1 MAIPEPGGSSWA
13 SHGCLGA
20 TGKQEGQASGFLSFQ
35 EQIHAKFSH
44 CRVAICF
51 ILSRVSESAQ
61 HCNKWQLL
69 AHGFCFVC
77 FLVNSLQCLT
87 LEQIQHPNS
96 NPVVIQSYC
105 WICLPKWNMNSPK
118 SLPHLKHWSM
128 RKAQATLVCFGAVI
142 YESCSGQR
150 APFHHWLL
158 HLPDQDQGWNSKALS
173 VWASSQSPLHPPG
186 CLWQKKPLCLKC
198 HMFSSK
204 SEEVFGK
211 FEVHMGMTRS
221 KYKLHLCIILP
232 SQSYV

>member
-13 SHGCLGA
+13 SYGCLGA
-20 TGKQEGQASGFLSFQ
+20 TGKQEGQASWFLSFQ
-35 EQIHAKFSH
+35 EQIYAKFSH
-44 CRVAICF
+44 CRVAISF
-51 ILSRVSESAQ
+51 ILSRVSVSAQ

-77 FLVNSLQCLT
+77 FLVNTLQCLT

-118 SLPHLKHWSM
+118 SLPRLKHWSM

-158 HLPDQDQGWNSKALS
+158 HLPDQDQGWKQRGPVCLSQFTIPTPPTGLLMAEKA
-173 VWASSQSPLHPPG
+173 PL
-186 CLWQKKPLCLKC
+186 LKMP
-198 HMFSSK
+198 HVQF
-204 SEEVFGK
+204 
-211 FEVHMGMTRS
+211 
-221 KYKLHLCIILP
+221 
-232 SQSYV
+232 